1 VSWQTAA
8 FVVLGLALVAGF
20 AWYERSRP
28 PAKVVTLVAAL
39 AALAIVGR
47 IAFAPIPNVKP
58 TTDIVLLTG
67 FALGGAPGFCV
78 GAVTALI
85 SNFFFLQGPWTPWQM
100 VAWGGVGIAGAGLAR
115 LTRGRELGR
124 VPLALACGAAGLAF
138 GAFMDL
144 YIWTLG
150 AEQTPVAYLTVSAS
164 SLPFNVAHMAGNFVF
179 CLLIGPPLVRAL
191 RRYRRR
197 VEVRWPAPAAAAR
210 APAGAALAALVAV
223 GVLALAAAPPASAA
237 GSSAQAVRYLERAQN
252 GDGGFGTEAG
262 SSSSQLYTGWSA
274 LGLAAADVNPR
285 DVTSDGRSVIDYTKR
300 NADSLNRT
308 GDLSRTVLVVEAA
321 GISSRSFRGRDLV
334 AELQARRAG
343 DGSYDGL
350 VNQTAFAVLALRAAG
365 AGSPRS
371 ARWLED
377 QQNKDGGF
385 GFSGGESSGEDTGY
399 VLQALAVSGRR
410 GGDAARTA
418 VRYMKQAQDGS
429 GGYSGVGTPVNAQAT
444 AFAVQGLLAAGG
456 GGGAVS
462 DAIGYIRSLQAAD
475 GSIHYASGNGQ
486 TPVWVTGEALL
497 ALERE
502 PFPIAAVP
510 RAPGGAGGA
519 DGGSGSSPSGD
530 GASSSAPGAADLG
543 SGAPNGAGGDEADGG
558 RKKDRGDGG
567 RDGRQAGAP
576 GGGQS
581 LLGRRDGPANAAGE
595 EGAAGESA
603 GGSVVGGVIAA
614 ASSAAFVFGF
624 RRRLR
629 KRLAAG
635 TEAPPDSAT

>member
-1 VSWQTAA
+1 MSWQTAA
-8 FVVLGLALVAGF
+8 FAVLGLALVAGF
-20 AWYERSRP
+20 GWYERSRP

-67 FALGGAPGFCV
+67 YALGGAPGFCV
-78 GAVTALI
+78 GAVTALV

-150 AEQTPVAYLTVSAS
+150 AEQTPAAYLTVSAS
-164 SLPFNVAHMAGNFVF
+164 SLPFNLAHMAGNVVF
-179 CLLIGPPLVRAL
+179 CLLIGLPLVRAL

-210 APAGAALAALVAV
+210 APVGAALAALAAI

-237 GSSAQAVRYLERAQN
+237 GSAQAVRYLERAQN

-262 SSSSQLYTGWSA
+262 SSSSQLYTGWAA

-285 DVTSDGRSVIDYTKR
+285 DVARGGRSAIDYTKR

-308 GDLSRTVLVVEAA
+308 GDLSRTILALEAS
-321 GISSRSFRGRDLV
+321 GVSPRSFGGRDLV
-334 AELQARRAG
+334 GELQARRAR

-399 VLQALAVSGRR
+399 VLQALAVSGRD

-418 VRYMKQAQDGS
+418 VRYMRRAQDGS
-429 GGYSGVGTPVNAQAT
+429 GGFSGVGTPVNAQAT
-444 AFAVQGLLAAGG
+444 AFAVQGLLAVGG

-462 DAIGYIRSLQAAD
+462 GAIGYIRSLQAAD
-475 GSIHYASGNGQ
+475 GSIQYASGNGQ
-486 TPVWVTGEALL
+486 TPVWVTSQALL

-502 PFPIAAVP
+502 PFPIGAVP
-510 RAPGGAGGA
+510 RAPGGA
-519 DGGSGSSPSGD
+519 DGGDGSD
-530 GASSSAPGAADLG
+530 APGAG
-543 SGAPNGAGGDEADGG
+543 GGAGPTAGSASGDPGSAASDAGGASGHGDRDGKSN
-558 RKKDRGDGG
+558 RRG
-567 RDGRQAGAP
+567 RDRREAGAP

-581 LLGRRDGPANAAGE
+581 LLRQVPGRTIADGEQDAADGSP
-595 EGAAGESA
+595 GGDGSA
-603 GGSVVGGVIAA
+603 VSGVIAA

-629 KRLAAG
+629 KRLTAG
-635 TEAPPDSAT
+635 SEPSAEPAG

>member
-1 VSWQTAA
+1 MSWQTAA

-58 TTDIVLLTG
+58 TTDIVLLSG

-179 CLLIGPPLVRAL
+179 CLVIGPPLVRAL

-197 VEVRWPAPAAAAR
+197 VEVRWPAPVAAAR

-237 GSSAQAVRYLERAQN
+237 GSAQAVRYLERAQN

-285 DVTSDGRSVIDYTKR
+285 DVSSGGRSAIDYTKR

-308 GDLSRTVLVVEAA
+308 GDLSRTILVVEAA

-444 AFAVQGLLAAGG
+444 AFAVQGLLAVGG

-510 RAPGGAGGA
+510 RAPGGAGGGADAPGTGGGAAAA
-519 DGGSGSSPSGD
+519 DGAGD
-530 GASSSAPGAADLG
+530 GDPAAAASGRGGPGPEDRDEK
-543 SGAPNGAGGDEADGG
+543 SDRRGGD
-558 RKKDRGDGG
+558 R
-567 RDGRQAGAP
+567 RQAGAT

-581 LLGRRDGPANAAGE
+581 LLGGRDRRAERGDEEDAAG
-595 EGAAGESA
+595 GEP
-603 GGSVVGGVIAA
+603 GGDGSVVGGVIAA

>member
-1 VSWQTAA
+1 MSWQAA
-8 FVVLGLALVAGF
+8 SFVVLGLALVAGF
-20 AWYERSRP
+20 GWYERSRP

-58 TTDIVLLTG
+58 TTDIVLLAG
-67 FALGGAPGFCV
+67 YALGGAPGFCV

-85 SNFFFLQGPWTPWQM
+85 SNFFFVHGPWTPWQM

-115 LTRGRELGR
+115 LTGGRELGR

-138 GAFMDL
+138 GAFMDV

-150 AEQTPVAYLTVSAS
+150 AEQTPAAYVAVAGT
-164 SLPFNVAHMAGNFVF
+164 SLSFNIAHMAGNFFF

-197 VEVRWPAPAAAAR
+197 LEVSWPAPAAATR
-210 APAGAALAALVAV
+210 APAVAVLAVLAAG
-223 GVLALAAAPPASAA
+223 GVLALAVAPPASAA
-237 GSSAQAVRYLERAQN
+237 GSGQAVRYLERAQN
-252 GDGGFGTEAG
+252 GDGGFGADPG
-262 SSSSQLYTGWSA
+262 SSSSQLYTGWAA

-285 DVTSDGRSVIDYTKR
+285 DVASGGRSAIDYTKR
-300 NADSLNRT
+300 DADSLNRT
-308 GDLSRTVLVVEAA
+308 GDLSRTILVLEAS
-321 GISSRSFRGRDLV
+321 GVSPRSFAGRDLV

-377 QQNKDGGF
+377 QQNRDGGF

-399 VLQALAVSGRR
+399 VLQALAVSGR
-410 GGDAARTA
+410 GGGAAVRDA

-429 GGYSGVGTPVNAQAT
+429 GGYGGVGTPVNAQAT
-444 AFAVQGLLAAGG
+444 AFAVQGLLAVGG
-456 GGGAVS
+456 GGGAAS
-462 DAIGYIRSLQAAD
+462 DAIDYLRSLQAAD
-475 GSIHYASGNGQ
+475 GSIQYASGSGQ
-486 TPVWVTGEALL
+486 TPVWVTGQALL

-502 PFPIAAVP
+502 PFPIAAAP
-510 RAPGGAGGA
+510 RAPGGDGGGEDAPGTGGGA
-519 DGGSGSSPSGD
+519 AAADGAGD
-530 GASSSAPGAADLG
+530 GDPAAAASGRGGPGPEDRDEK
-543 SGAPNGAGGDEADGG
+543 SDRRGGD
-558 RKKDRGDGG
+558 R
-567 RDGRQAGAP
+567 RQAGAP

-581 LLGRRDGPANAAGE
+581 LLGRRDGPADAAGE
-595 EGAAGESA
+595 EGAARGESA